1 MSVWEFPWLC
11 HEGRQAGNPQITFVS
26 SKSNTMSSRSKL
38 TATLRVYLALELLGS
53 SNCIDGQNLSIKKK
67 CVWIE
72 AKMRGSQWP
81 MVWGLEQNGWKK
93 NILTLGKAPVQGA
106 LTAGMVPFIV
116 GLTLCDGPFGSTM
129 EHTLFC
135 LWPNRWEASWM
146 HVLPR
151 SWGSTG
157 PEGGDSPKIA
167 GLTVKMKHLHI
178 RVIAHTLT

>member
-81 MVWGLEQNGWKK
+81 MVWGWSRMDGKK
-93 NILTLGKAPVQGA
+93 TSWLWGKPLFRGRWPQAWCRLLLDWRYVMGLLAALWNILCSVCGPIDGKQAGCMFSRGPGGA
-106 LTAGMVPFIV
+106 QDQREEILQK
-116 GLTLCDGPFGSTM
+116 
-129 EHTLFC
+129 
-135 LWPNRWEASWM
+135 
-146 HVLPR
+146 LPAWQWKWNIFT
-151 SWGSTG
+151 SEW
-157 PEGGDSPKIA
+157 
-167 GLTVKMKHLHI
+167 
-178 RVIAHTLT
+178 